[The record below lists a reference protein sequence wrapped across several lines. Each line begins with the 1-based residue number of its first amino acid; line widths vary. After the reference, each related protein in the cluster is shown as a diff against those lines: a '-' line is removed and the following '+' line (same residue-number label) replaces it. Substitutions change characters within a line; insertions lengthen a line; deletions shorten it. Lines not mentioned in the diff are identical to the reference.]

1 MQDDLLTGFDLRKE
15 PDCHHGVWPARPPG
29 EIKPESLPHLP
40 KKNKQKNKNSL
51 HSELCEHTT
60 VTSPCCLS
68 DEVETRD
75 LIMSM

>member
-40 KKNKQKNKNSL
+40 KKNKK
-51 HSELCEHTT
+51 TRT
-60 VTSPCCLS
+60 VCTLSYVNILLSP
-68 DEVETRD
+68 VQVA
-75 LIMSM
+75 

>member
-40 KKNKQKNKNSL
+40 KKKQKNKNSL

-60 VTSPCCLS
+60 VTSPSCLS